1 MGASEVFKNQCFKS
15 QLFSLQ
21 RKISNYTYLI
31 EIMTRHHGILVDIKG
46 EFSWTKQV
54 NFRGHFCPLEFFH
67 PFHLARTT
75 LKLSYFFT
83 CQVEFGFALS
93 LYLVIYALDSGA
105 RWSVLDKN
113 NVANNN
119 NRTQDR
125 DSQSVIQSG
134 DILAPEKLLLGLDLP
149 INFHHE

>member
-1 MGASEVFKNQCFKS
+1 MNEP
-15 QLFSLQ
+15 
-21 RKISNYTYLI
+21 RDH
-31 EIMTRHHGILVDIKG
+31 EIIAEIKLEIL
-46 EFSWTKQV
+46 
-54 NFRGHFCPLEFFH
+54 
-67 PFHLARTT
+67 FHLARKT
-75 LKLSYFFT
+75 LKISYFFT

>member
-1 MGASEVFKNQCFKS
+1 MFFGVCGFFQKMNERNCFTTTTTCFRSFFGRIRRHQKT
-15 QLFSLQ
+15 F
-21 RKISNYTYLI
+21 RNYLT
-31 EIMTRHHGILVDIKG
+31 
-46 EFSWTKQV
+46 F
-54 NFRGHFCPLEFFH
+54 
-67 PFHLARTT
+67 RTT

>member
-1 MGASEVFKNQCFKS
+1 MIFGVFKSFQKINEWILLTTMTTCFCSFFGRIRRHQKT
-15 QLFSLQ
+15 F
-21 RKISNYTYLI
+21 RNYLT
-31 EIMTRHHGILVDIKG
+31 
-46 EFSWTKQV
+46 F
-54 NFRGHFCPLEFFH
+54 
-67 PFHLARTT
+67 RTT

>member
-1 MGASEVFKNQCFKS
+1 MSG
-15 QLFSLQ
+15 
-21 RKISNYTYLI
+21 
-31 EIMTRHHGILVDIKG
+31 
-46 EFSWTKQV
+46 W
-54 NFRGHFCPLEFFH
+54 
-67 PFHLARTT
+67 
-75 LKLSYFFT
+75 
-83 CQVEFGFALS
+83 FGFILS
-93 LYLVIYALDSGA
+93 LYLVIYALSCGA

-149 INFHHE
+149 INFIMNNRVIVQIFRNFFHPSV

>member
-1 MGASEVFKNQCFKS
+1 M
-15 QLFSLQ
+15 
-21 RKISNYTYLI
+21 
-31 EIMTRHHGILVDIKG
+31 
-46 EFSWTKQV
+46 
-54 NFRGHFCPLEFFH
+54 
-67 PFHLARTT
+67 
-75 LKLSYFFT
+75 
-83 CQVEFGFALS
+83 
-93 LYLVIYALDSGA
+93 YLVIYALDSGA